1 MENKPALSLRT
12 QSIRALRRKSLTN
25 KEVETVF
32 RPVLSRDETEAYMGV
47 STNFIDK
54 HTEIPR
60 LKIGGKTLF
69 RRESLDRY
77 LAEIEEAG
85 IDLNKRGPKCSK
97 S

>member
-1 MENKPALSLRT
+1 MENNLALSLRA
-12 QSIRALRRKSLTN
+12 QAIRALKKKSLTN
-25 KEVETVF
+25 KEVETIY
-32 RPVLSRDETEAYMGV
+32 RPVLTRDETTGYLGV
-47 STNFIDK
+47 SISFLDK

-60 LKIGGKTLF
+60 IKIGGKILF

-77 LAEIEEAG
+77 LAEKEEEG